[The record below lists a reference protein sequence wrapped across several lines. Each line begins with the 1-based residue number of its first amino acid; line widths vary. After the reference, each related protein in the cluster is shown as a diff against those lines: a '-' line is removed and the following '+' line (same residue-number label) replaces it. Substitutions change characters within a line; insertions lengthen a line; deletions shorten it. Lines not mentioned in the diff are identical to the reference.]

1 MRSVRALVVA
11 PVVAVVVCLL
21 PLRAEADAAKA
32 WAAAK
37 TNLPSTTNV
46 LIGLNLSTLTKSTL
60 FSMAFPLLLSQQP
73 DVKSGLDLIKTTCKI
88 DPMKVIDGL
97 VVGMDKDQNAGAVF
111 IAVNGIDEAKIAT
124 CLEDVS
130 KSKGQKDA
138 KVLVTKDGAITEL
151 TDGKHKAYLSWIGK
165 DVVVV
170 PMKID
175 DKAQLQ
181 KWIGAKGGLAKSP
194 IGKVLTKVD
203 TRAGVWAVTAN
214 EQDIDGM
221 KMKIGYGSL
230 NSLKGSLIADLHIVV
245 ANAADAKS
253 IADKAQTELAAKAAD
268 PALAANLQTMLKGV
282 SVKSAGPEVLVK
294 ATMIEKDLLSLAGA
308 LMTR

>member
-1 MRSVRALVVA
+1 MRTARALVA
-11 PVVAVVVCLL
+11 PVFAVAVCLV
-21 PLRAEADAAKA
+21 PLRADADAAKA

-46 LIGLNLSTLTKSTL
+46 LVGLNLTTLTKSSL
-60 FSMAFPLLLSQQP
+60 FSMAFPLLLAQQP

-88 DPMKVIDGL
+88 DPMTVIDGL
-97 VVGMDKDQNAGAVF
+97 VVGMDKDQNTGAVF
-111 IAVNGIDEAKIAT
+111 LALNGVDEAKIAR
-124 CLEDVS
+124 CLEDVA
-130 KSKGQKDA
+130 KSKGQTDA
-138 KVLVTKDGAITEL
+138 KVTITKDGTISEM
-151 TDGKHKAYLSWIGK
+151 TDGKHKAYVSWIGK
-165 DVVVV
+165 DVLVM
-170 PMKID
+170 PLKFD

-181 KWIGAKGGLAKSP
+181 KWTGAKGGLAKAP
-194 IGKVLTKVD
+194 IGKVLSKVD
-203 TRAGVWAVTAN
+203 TRAGIWAVTAN
-214 EQDIDGM
+214 EQDLDGM

-230 NSLKGSLIADLHIVV
+230 NSMKGSLVADLHIVV
-245 ANAADAKS
+245 ASAADAKS

-282 SVKSAGPEVLVK
+282 SVKSAGSEVLVK